1 MSGTGKGRQVC
12 RSAGPVSADGR
23 LFGTM
28 KFSSDDR
35 CVVRTPEMASS
46 LWTTANVFRNTLVRE
61 NVEGSLFAS
70 EHFKPILSSLSNPVA
85 ILDSAGNIIAVNESW
100 VNFAHTGGDPT
111 NLQGGRNYLDAIR
124 DLVPKSDAFLEGVES
139 VCNGT
144 RDFFETEY
152 AVAMASE
159 RLFFA
164 MSITP
169 FNGPT
174 GGAVVIHRD
183 ITERKRTEES
193 IRELSGRLLHAQ
205 EDERC
210 RIARE
215 LHDDVNQQLA
225 LLAIE
230 IQRVEESLPKT
241 ALPMRARLKEI
252 WAKTHEI
259 SQDVQRIS
267 HQLHSSKLEHL
278 GLAAALKSLLNEF
291 IHKYRVRGQIQCRD
305 ITTPP
310 DTEVSLTLFRVA
322 QEALRNA
329 GKHSEAT
336 NIRIELIGETAGLLM
351 RISDDGI
358 GFEAST
364 KLRFGLGMIS
374 MKERLR
380 LVNGELSIWS
390 RPGLGTQVEARVPYR
405 PSLSAGQ
412 EAS

>member
-1 MSGTGKGRQVC
+1 
-12 RSAGPVSADGR
+12 
-23 LFGTM
+23 
-28 KFSSDDR
+28 
-35 CVVRTPEMASS
+35 
-46 LWTTANVFRNTLVRE
+46 
-61 NVEGSLFAS
+61 
-70 EHFKPILSSLSNPVA
+70 
-85 ILDSAGNIIAVNESW
+85 
-100 VNFAHTGGDPT
+100 
-111 NLQGGRNYLDAIR
+111 
-124 DLVPKSDAFLEGVES
+124 
-139 VCNGT
+139 
-144 RDFFETEY
+144 
-152 AVAMASE
+152 MASE
-159 RLFFA
+159 TLFFA

-230 IQRVEESLPKT
+230 IQRVEEALPKT
-241 ALPMRARLKEI
+241 ALPMRAHLKEI

-291 IHKYRVRGQIQCRD
+291 IHKYRVRGQIQCRN
-305 ITTPP
+305 ITKPP

-380 LVNGELSIWS
+380 LVSGGLSIWS
-390 RPGLGTQVEARVPYR
+390 RPGLGTQVEARVPYCHSLT
-405 PSLSAGQ
+405 PSAKLS
-412 EAS
+412 S